1 MEQELHR
8 SYHYHHQN
16 QIHTQ
21 ILLEI
26 KNVCYSL
33 NAFNLPGQKDIVLRE
48 KLPLHTH
55 TLSLSPTHSNELY
68 GCPANFKQS
77 NLYKSSIV
85 RLFYVHIP
93 LNNVTSMHGF
103 AKIITYMS
111 F

>member
-55 TLSLSPTHSNELY
+55 TLSLSLPHTAMSSMAARQISNKATYISLQLSD
-68 GCPANFKQS
+68 C
-77 NLYKSSIV
+77 
-85 RLFYVHIP
+85 
-93 LNNVTSMHGF
+93 SMY
-103 AKIITYMS
+103 TYH
-111 F
+111 